1 MKEIGSTERYVA
13 YADSQIGGRSE
24 NQDFCQGVLLD
35 GGEMILTVC
44 DGMGGAAG
52 GSTASRIAAQTI
64 IDKLKELVIDKERA
78 GTMEDK
84 IRQAIDDANMAV
96 YQCAQDESS
105 LLGMGTTT
113 VTLLLTEKAAYVA
126 HVGDSRIYQ
135 LRRSSK
141 IFRTFDH
148 SYVMENFVKSGLKS
162 EEWARTAPN
171 ANIITRALGLKKNM
185 AVDIQ
190 RLPYRK
196 GDRFVLCCDGVW
208 NALEEPKLIKL
219 FTSEADTK
227 QALQKLMRSIDMI
240 GAKSGKE
247 YDNFTA
253 IMVDVKCNS
262 EFQLPWITRLEQTLR
277 ISFSRSPK
285 KDTY

>member
-1 MKEIGSTERYVA
+1 MKEIGSTECYVA
-13 YADSQIGGRSE
+13 FADSQIGGRPE

-64 IDKLKELVIDKERA
+64 VDRLKEFVIDKERA

-96 YQCAQDESS
+96 YQCAQNDSS

-113 VTLLLTEKAAYVA
+113 VTLLLTNEAAYVA

-135 LRRSSK
+135 LRRNAK
-141 IFRTFDH
+141 VFRTFDH

-171 ANIITRALGLKKNM
+171 ANIITRALGLKKSM

-190 RLPYRK
+190 RLSYRK

-219 FTSEADTK
+219 LTSEVET
-227 QALQKLMRSIDMI
+227 QESLQNLMRNIDKI

-262 EFQLPWITRLEQTLR
+262 QYQLPWFTRFKKQLSKFFKR
-277 ISFSRSPK
+277 KPK
-285 KDTY
+285 